1 MSESVTTATYVKVVA
16 VEAAIILLLY
26 FFGRLFS

>member
-1 MSESVTTATYVKVVA
+1 MPDEVTTATYVKVVA
-16 VEAAIILLLY
+16 VEAAIIVLLY

>member
-1 MSESVTTATYVKVVA
+1 MSESVTTATYVKVIA